1 VLGGRLCDVHRR
13 GFGGDLAHD
22 AGGAVAGRVVL
33 ARARLAVE
41 LRLSG
46 GLAFLDVCSGVDS
59 AQGFLLPVS
68 HRPVLAGVSSYT
80 RLGRL
85 HAVYWALA
93 YGIGEIPEVVRFEAA
108 TLRYRR
114 SVEVRPDLMG
124 GDCWVAAADGVFGSA
139 ALLTAG
145 CETHRVPLA
154 DRW

>member
-1 VLGGRLCDVHRR
+1 M
-13 GFGGDLAHD
+13 
-22 AGGAVAGRVVL
+22 
-33 ARARLAVE
+33 E

-46 GLAFLDVCSGVDS
+46 GLAFLDVRSHVDS

-68 HRPVLAGVSSYT
+68 HRPVLAGLSSFT
-80 RLGRL
+80 RWGRL

-93 YGIGEIPEVVRFEAA
+93 YGLGEIPEVVRFEAS

-114 SVEVRPDLMG
+114 SVEVRPDPVG

-139 ALLTAG
+139 ALLTG
-145 CETHRVPLA
+145 GYETHRVPLA